1 MSDVP
6 KKTGAVWLGSG
17 DFTHSDDRFEVEREA
32 RRLFLAAIQEEA
44 SCVLAELADEP
55 LALFRP
61 LLERA
66 VDALTEDQRRASHL
80 HVWWSGV
87 LSWNHFTYADPTR
100 EPAATELRDRLA
112 RWARRWNLDSSADDW
127 IMERALDTLQ
137 AWCASPGP
145 FERDGPTWA
154 DDPRSTTFELTGTE
168 QEIAFPLY
176 SWNPQW
182 ERRSEAR
189 ERIRGEIN
197 QLLTEHLARI
207 EEIADSR
214 LVKTR
219 RLGSGDAHFRWL
231 VFFQVLELDWPDVA
245 KRASRGDPMS
255 VRRDALAIAATIGL
269 TPREGRG
276 RGRPRTRSLRDSKPG
291 RGTGSKIVRRGR

>member
-1 MSDVP
+1 MSTVP
-6 KKTGAVWLGSG
+6 KSSAVWLGPG

-32 RRLFLAAIQEEA
+32 RRLFLNCCQEEA

-80 HVWWSGV
+80 HLWWSGV
-87 LSWNHFTYADPTR
+87 LSWNHFKYADPTR
-100 EPAATELRDRLA
+100 EPDAAELRDRLT

-127 IMERALDTLQ
+127 IMDRALDTLQ
-137 AWCASPGP
+137 RWCTFPGL

-154 DDPRSTTFELTGTE
+154 NDPRSTTLELTRGE

-189 ERIRGEIN
+189 ERIRSEID

-207 EEIADSR
+207 EAIADSR
-214 LVKTR
+214 LVKTKK
-219 RLGSGDAHFRWL
+219 LGSGDARFRWL
-231 VFFQVLELDWPDVA
+231 TYFQVLELDWPEVA
-245 KRASRGDPMS
+245 ERAGRSDPMR
-255 VRRDALAIAATIGL
+255 VRKDALAIAAIVGL
-269 TPREGRG
+269 TPRTGRG
-276 RGRPRTRSLRDSKPG
+276 RGRPRTQPLSAARPR
-291 RGTGSKIVRRGR
+291 RGTGSKIANRTR

>member
-1 MSDVP
+1 VAILP
-6 KKTGAVWLGSG
+6 KISGAVWLGPG
-17 DFTHSDDRFEVEREA
+17 EFTHEEDRFVTQREA

-127 IMERALDTLQ
+127 IMERALGTLQ
-137 AWCASPGP
+137 AWCASPGL
-145 FERDGPTWA
+145 FERDGPTWS
-154 DDPRSTTFELTGTE
+154 DDPRSTTFELTRAE
-168 QEIAFPLY
+168 QEIAIPPY

-182 ERRSEAR
+182 ERKSKAR
-189 ERIRGEIN
+189 ERIASDLKRLVTE
-197 QLLTEHLARI
+197 QLDRI
-207 EEIADSR
+207 ENVADGR
-214 LVKTR
+214 LAKTKK
-219 RLGSGDAHFRWL
+219 LGSGDAHFRWL
-231 VFFQVLELDWPDVA
+231 VLFQVLDLDWPEVA
-245 KRASRGDPMS
+245 KRVGRSDPMS
-255 VRRDALAIAATIGL
+255 VRRDALAIAATVGL

-276 RGRPRTRSLRDSKPG
+276 RGRPRTRPLRDLRPG
-291 RGTGSKIVRRGR
+291 QGTGSKIVRRGR